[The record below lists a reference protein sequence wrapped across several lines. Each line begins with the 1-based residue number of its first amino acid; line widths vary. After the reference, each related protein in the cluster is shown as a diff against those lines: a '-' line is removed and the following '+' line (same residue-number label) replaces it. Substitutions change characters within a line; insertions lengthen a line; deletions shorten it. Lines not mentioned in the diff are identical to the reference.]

1 MLLLTLYGNGLTGSL
16 DLIAVTVCSP
26 IVRSK
31 LIVSAKSRSVMF
43 HCEECEY
50 QLREVWLGQVLW
62 CKL

>member
-50 QLREVWLGQVLW
+50 QLLEVWLGQVLW